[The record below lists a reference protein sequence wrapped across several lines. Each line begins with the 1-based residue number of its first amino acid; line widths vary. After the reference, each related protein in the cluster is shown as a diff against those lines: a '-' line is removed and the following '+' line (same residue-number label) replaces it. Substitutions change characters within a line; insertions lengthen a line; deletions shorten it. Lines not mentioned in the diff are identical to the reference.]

1 MLNAGMMYNLR
12 YVRNAIQDRQ
22 ASKVCDATG
31 LSRHTFYRVRDN
43 TGNVSSDTVKA
54 LSDYLMQADT
64 GE

>member
-1 MLNAGMMYNLR
+1 MQAGYMYNLK
-12 YVRNAIQDRQ
+12 YVRKAIQDRQ

-43 TGNVSSDTVKA
+43 TGNVSYDTVKA

>member
-1 MLNAGMMYNLR
+1 MQAGYMYNLK
-12 YVRNAIQDRQ
+12 YVRRAIQDRQ

-43 TGNVSSDTVKA
+43 TGNVSYDTVKA

>member
-43 TGNVSSDTVKA
+43 TGNVSYDTVEK